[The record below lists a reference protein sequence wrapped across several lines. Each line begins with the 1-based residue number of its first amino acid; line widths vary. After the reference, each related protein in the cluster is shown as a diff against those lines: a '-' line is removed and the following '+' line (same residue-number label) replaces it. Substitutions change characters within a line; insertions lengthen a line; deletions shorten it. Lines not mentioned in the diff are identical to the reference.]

1 MSDFVSFGSPGLFEI
16 SARWSD
22 DVEPRDRLPLEGG
35 WSTGDLRITVGDR
48 VLTARSRGGAVDGH
62 LSWYLSPIFE
72 WLISQWTWLFHEEA
86 YAWPEKSGAPAAVAT
101 FSALGRYIA
110 AEDEKLSKDYRE
122 VQAWWERHALR
133 AADPSAIYPD
143 ICFRRLD
150 DDIEISWG
158 GRQPAFAPEGFSLM
172 ISPGFASLPV
182 EAVVVP
188 LWQFLEW
195 GTSTAEA
202 TNPADV
208 AAIRALRERL
218 RLLKQ
223 TPLRQL
229 ELRHIDSRLHQFFE
243 RIRAPGLLER
253 VDSRVKDV
261 PAIAAFDPAVLM
273 FGGLAP
279 DIGMQDA
286 QTLTSFLARHQHG
299 VEGESL
305 KKLVSNDV
313 RVSGLEAYYEG
324 YELAYE
330 VRARLDIDATHTC
343 VNVRGL
349 LRDLGVHVEEVALE
363 TDSIRG
369 VAVAGQG
376 FGPAILIN
384 ASSIYNKTEDG
395 RRFTLAHE
403 LCHILFDRTRARRLS
418 HVSGP
423 WTAPRVEK
431 RANAFAA
438 MFMASTTA
446 MRKLLVK
453 VDVEHV
459 SQLAKTF
466 QMGFSALV
474 EHLYN
479 ADLISD
485 ADRER
490 LRLAVD

>member
-1 MSDFVSFGSPGLFEI
+1 MSDFISFGSPALFEI
-16 SARWSD
+16 AARWSND
-22 DVEPRDRLPLEGG
+22 DEPRDRLPQESG
-35 WSTGDLRITVGDR
+35 WSTGDLRITVCDR
-48 VLTARSRGGAVDGH
+48 VLTTRSMGGAVDDH

-72 WLISQWTWLFHEEA
+72 WLLSQWTWLFHEEA
-86 YAWPEKSGAPAAVAT
+86 YAWPEKSGSPAAVAT

-110 AEDEKLSKDYRE
+110 PEDEALSATYQA
-122 VQAWWERHALR
+122 VQGWWRRHALR
-133 AADPSAIYPD
+133 AADPSAVYPD
-143 ICFRRLD
+143 ICLRRLD

-158 GRQPAFAPEGFSLM
+158 GRQPSFAPDGFALM
-172 ISPGFASLPV
+172 ISPGFAVLPV
-182 EAVVVP
+182 EAVVTP

-195 GTSTAEA
+195 GTSTAKGA
-202 TNPADV
+202 NPADLEM
-208 AAIRALRERL
+208 ISALQARL
-218 RLLKQ
+218 RQLKK
-223 TPLRQL
+223 TPLREL
-229 ELRHIDSRLHQFFE
+229 ELIHIDARLHGLFE
-243 RIRAPGLLER
+243 TLRDSGQLDR
-253 VDSRVKDV
+253 VESRVKDV

-273 FGGLAP
+273 FGGLNP
-279 DIGMQDA
+279 DIGVKDTQA
-286 QTLTSFLARHQHG
+286 LTNFLAKHQRSA
-299 VEGESL
+299 ESESL
-305 KKLVSNDV
+305 RKLVSNDV
-313 RVSGLEAYYEG
+313 RVSAMEAYYEG

-330 VRARLDIDATHTC
+330 VRARLDIDVAHTC

-349 LRDLGVHVEEVALE
+349 LHELDVHVEEVALE

-384 ASSIYNKTEDG
+384 TSSIYNKTEDG

-453 VDVEHV
+453 ADVEHV
-459 SQLAKTF
+459 RQLAKTF
-466 QMGFSALV
+466 QMGFSALI

-490 LRLAVD
+490 LRMAAD

>member
-1 MSDFVSFGSPGLFEI
+1 M
-16 SARWSD
+16 
-22 DVEPRDRLPLEGG
+22 
-35 WSTGDLRITVGDR
+35 
-48 VLTARSRGGAVDGH
+48 GGAVEDH

-72 WLISQWTWLFHEEA
+72 WLLSQWTWLFHEEA
-86 YAWPEKSGAPAAVAT
+86 YTWPEKSGAPAAVAT

-110 AEDEKLSKDYRE
+110 PEDEALSATYQE
-122 VQAWWERHALR
+122 VQGWWRRHALR
-133 AADPSAIYPD
+133 AADPSAVYPD
-143 ICFRRLD
+143 ICLRRLD

-158 GRQPAFAPEGFSLM
+158 GRQPSFAPDGFALM
-172 ISPGFASLPV
+172 ISPGFVVLPV
-182 EAVVVP
+182 EAVVTP

-195 GTSTAEA
+195 GTSTAQGA
-202 TNPADV
+202 NPAD
-208 AAIRALRERL
+208 REMISGLQARL
-218 RLLKQ
+218 QQLKKA
-223 TPLRQL
+223 PLRQL
-229 ELRHIDSRLHQFFE
+229 ELTHIDTRLHGLFE
-243 RIRAPGLLER
+243 KLRGSGQLDR
-253 VDSRVKDV
+253 VESRVKDV

-273 FGGLAP
+273 FGGLNP
-279 DIGMQDA
+279 DIGAKDA
-286 QTLTSFLARHQHG
+286 QALTTFLARHQHG
-299 VEGESL
+299 AESEL
-305 KKLVSNDV
+305 LGKLVSNDV
-313 RVSGLEAYYEG
+313 RVSAAEAYYEG

-330 VRARLDIDATHTC
+330 VRARLDIDAAHTC

-384 ASSIYNKTEDG
+384 TSSIYNKTEDG

-453 VDVEHV
+453 ADVEHV
-459 SQLAKTF
+459 RQLAKTF
-466 QMGFSALV
+466 QMGFSALI

-490 LRLAVD
+490 LRMAAD